1 MKKIIISRQNEK
13 KKRGKWYYIM
23 LAATVLTVGA
33 VALITRNTAD
43 KVLNKNVEMSKT
55 AVEKSVITSENE
67 PIKKVITEEK
77 KVVIPTVS
85 KASEIPK
92 KLEFIKPL
100 EGNVIKA
107 HSNTEL
113 VYSKTLG
120 DWRIH
125 KGIDIACPIGTEVR
139 ACEDGSVDAVYLDDR
154 LGYTIIIKHEN
165 DVRTKYCNLDS
176 KVNVKVGQAVS
187 KGDKIGIVGDT
198 SEFEI
203 ADEAHLHFEVMQG
216 DDNVAPNL
224 YITDY

>member
-1 MKKIIISRQNEK
+1 MKKIIISRRAEK

-23 LAATVLTVGA
+23 LAVTLLTVGM
-33 VALITRNTAD
+33 VAILTRNTAE
-43 KVLNKNVEMSKT
+43 KILNSNIKMSET
-55 AVEKSVITSENE
+55 AVENAVSEKPSE
-67 PIKKVITEEK
+67 PVRKVITEEK
-77 KVVIPTVS
+77 KVAPLVTQPVIT
-85 KASEIPK
+85 EK
-92 KLEFIKPL
+92 KLEFAKPL
-100 EGNVIKA
+100 EGDVIKG

-125 KGIDIACPIGTEVR
+125 RGVDIAAPIGTEVVS
-139 ACEDGSVDAVYLDDR
+139 CEDGSIDAVYLDDR
-154 LGYTIIIKHEN
+154 LGYTVIIKHQN

-176 KVNVKVGQAVS
+176 EVNVSVGQSVK

-203 ADEAHLHFEVMQG
+203 ADASHLHFEVFLAE
-216 DDNVAPNL
+216 DNVAPNL

>member
-1 MKKIIISRQNEK
+1 MKKIIISRQSEK

-23 LAATVLTVGA
+23 LAVTVLTVGT
-33 VALITRNTAD
+33 VAMITRNASD
-43 KVLNKNVEMSKT
+43 KVLNKSVEMSKT
-55 AVEKSVITSENE
+55 AVENSVISTENE
-67 PIKKVITEEK
+67 PSLKVITDK
-77 KVVIPTVS
+77 TKVLPTVN
-85 KASEIPK
+85 KTSEIPK

-100 EGNVIKA
+100 DGNVIKP

-125 KGIDIACPIGTEVR
+125 RGVDISSSLGTEVV
-139 ACEDGSVDAVYLDDR
+139 ACEDGIIDAVYLDDR
-154 LGYTIIIKHEN
+154 LGYTVIIKHEN

-176 KVNVKVGQAVS
+176 EINIKVGQAVL

-203 ADEAHLHFEVMQG
+203 ADESHLHFEVMQG
-216 DDNVAPNL
+216 EDNVAPNL
-224 YITDY
+224 YIEEY